1 MLEEVNLYARIAG
14 LCKITGDTMY
24 SLAKRSGVSESVL
37 SRIKTNSQVKMSKKN
52 LILLANYFCVNEEW
66 LATGKGDKNAPGVV
80 RDTLIHDEALRIR
93 YIQIAQ
99 ALYGDANS
107 NSMYDEVDV
116 RMEVMSTY
124 TNIPQERVWGI
135 VYDNQFPSYTEIQNL
150 LKADQRIDANWLF
163 LGVGTMFRTGM
174 SQKDSERI
182 TTLVDTIS
190 TLQDTIN
197 LKSEIISA
205 LNERIKQLENQLG
218 K

>member
-1 MLEEVNLYARIAG
+1 
-14 LCKITGDTMY
+14 
-24 SLAKRSGVSESVL
+24 
-37 SRIKTNSQVKMSKKN
+37 MSKKN
-52 LILLANYFCVNEEW
+52 LILLANYFCVNEDW
-66 LATGKGDKNAPGVV
+66 LATGEGDKDAPGVV
-80 RDTLIHDEALRIR
+80 RDTLIHDNALRFR

-99 ALYGDANS
+99 ALYGNDN
-107 NSMYDEVDV
+107 NNKINEDIDV
-116 RMEVMSTY
+116 SIEVMSTY
-124 TNIPQERVWGI
+124 TDIPQERIWGI

-163 LGVGTMFRTGM
+163 LGVGSMFRTGM
-174 SQKDSERI
+174 SQKDTERI

-197 LKSEIISA
+197 LKSEIIIA

>member
-1 MLEEVNLYARIAG
+1 MYSRIIS

-52 LILLANYFCVNEEW
+52 LILLANYFCVNEDW
-66 LATGKGDKNAPGVV
+66 LATGEGDKDAPGVV
-80 RDTLIHDEALRIR
+80 RDTLIHDNALRFR

-99 ALYGDANS
+99 ALYGNDN
-107 NSMYDEVDV
+107 NNKINEDIDV
-116 RMEVMSTY
+116 SIEVMSTY
-124 TNIPQERVWGI
+124 TDIPQERIWGI

-163 LGVGTMFRTGM
+163 LGVGSMFRTGM
-174 SQKDSERI
+174 SQKDTERI

-197 LKSEIISA
+197 LKSEIIIA

>member
-1 MLEEVNLYARIAG
+1 MDNINLYSRIIS

-52 LILLANYFCVNEEW
+52 LILLANYFCVNEDW
-66 LATGKGDKNAPGVV
+66 LATGEGDKDAPGVV
-80 RDTLIHDEALRIR
+80 RDTLIHDNALRFR

-99 ALYGDANS
+99 ALYGNDN
-107 NSMYDEVDV
+107 NNKINEDIDV
-116 RMEVMSTY
+116 SIEVMSTY
-124 TNIPQERVWGI
+124 TDIPQERIWGI

-163 LGVGTMFRTGM
+163 LGVGSMFRTGM
-174 SQKDSERI
+174 SQKDTERI

-197 LKSEIISA
+197 LKSEIIIA